1 MKVLSILLIL
11 LFWQAPAQEDRLS
24 ALKRKLQR
32 ADAEAAVEFLE
43 QAAKE
48 QDPAVRRLI
57 LDRIGRLRL
66 PAVREALARHAA
78 TDPDPRVALTALERL
93 RIQQAQELA
102 EIFEKRLA
110 IARAANDSKA
120 VDTLMALHQRW
131 VTHARGAVLPMFL
144 QQPPQLFEA
153 VPRKSTIRVLV
164 FGDFGREG
172 QNLSSVASAA
182 AAYHRKQPF
191 DLGLTVGDNF
201 EPDGVLSPSDPRWK
215 GGWEQVYQ
223 PLGIP
228 IFATT
233 GNHDWG
239 FPDSPAAQILYSN
252 QSRTWRMPALYYSFT
267 AGPAQFFAL
276 STQAMSSTQAQWLKQ
291 ELERSTARWK
301 IVYGHHPVYSH
312 GTYGP
317 VKEFQAVL
325 APVLANRAD
334 IYLCGHEHSIQ
345 HIGPI
350 DGVHYFVG
358 AAAGQDPR
366 PGKKGPHTQ
375 FVDHF
380 LGFTT
385 MEINSGRLRLQN
397 VDTDGK
403 IRYQTDITK

>member
-1 MKVLSILLIL
+1 MKLAFLLIVL
-11 LFWQAPAQEDRLS
+11 LWQAPAQEDRLS

-32 ADAEAAVEFLE
+32 ADAATAAEFLE

-48 QDPAVRRLI
+48 PDPAVRRLI

-78 TDPDPRVALTALERL
+78 ADPDPRVALMALERL
-93 RIQQAQELA
+93 RVQQAQELG

-110 IARAANDSKA
+110 LARDSQDSKA
-120 VDTLMALHQRW
+120 EEALVAVHQRW
-131 VTHARGAVLPMFL
+131 ATHARGAVMPMFL
-144 QQPPQLFEA
+144 QQPPAVFEA
-153 VPRKSTIRVLV
+153 ISRKPAIRVLV

-172 QNLSSVASAA
+172 TNLTSVASAA

-215 GGWEQVYQ
+215 GGWEQVYH

-228 IFATT
+228 IFAST

-239 FPDSPAAQILYSN
+239 FPDSPAAQILYSK

-276 STQAMSSTQAQWLKQ
+276 ATQAMSSTQLHWLKQ

-317 VKEFQAVL
+317 VKEFQAAL

-334 IYLCGHEHSIQ
+334 VYLCGHEHSVQ
-345 HIGPI
+345 HIGPV

-366 PGKKGPHTQ
+366 PGKKGPQTR

-385 MEINSGRLRLQN
+385 LEISSGRIRVQN
-397 VDTDGK
+397 IDADGTR
-403 IRYQTDITK
+403 RYQTDIVK